1 MNDDLDRYLDG
12 EAPRDKLAG
21 DLLAEADAWDR
32 LLETFRAELPEV
44 PAPAWLEQ
52 KVMAEIEAIPEPGAL
67 RRALRWFTAP
77 KNLRVSPLLAGSA
90 TAVIALL
97 LLLQGRTQPIL
108 DQAEDMVVYVQFAL
122 DAPSAQSVAVAGDFE
137 GWEASHPLEDVDGD
151 GIWTGR
157 IALRP
162 GVHAYMFLVDE
173 ATWMTDPRAL
183 RYAEDGFGNRNAI
196 LAVAAPST

>member
-12 EAPRDKLAG
+12 EASKDSLPG
-21 DLLAEADAWDR
+21 ELLPEAEAWDR
-32 LLETFRAELPEV
+32 LVETFRAELPES

-52 KVMAEIEAIPEPGAL
+52 KVMAEIEALPEPGAFG
-67 RRALRWFTAP
+67 RIFRWVAYP
-77 KNLRVSPLLAGSA
+77 KQIRVSPLLAGA
-90 TAVIALL
+90 AAAVVALL
-97 LLLQGRTQPIL
+97 LLVDGPPQTAPGQT
-108 DQAEDMVVYVQFAL
+108 EDVVVYVQFAL
-122 DAPSAQSVAVAGDFE
+122 DAPGAQSVSVAGDFE

-173 ATWMTDPRAL
+173 STWMTDPRAQ
-183 RYAEDGFGNRNAI
+183 RYAEDGFGNRNAV